1 MISPTHFK
9 EVPVSLFLA
18 TSLIVVFLLYTTTII
33 KSVPCNKDLVS
44 VFYGNFVHIDIYH
57 LVGNIFALYAL
68 ARVEIA
74 LGAINFFGL
83 IIFLIIFNSLVEI
96 LIYKLIPGIK
106 CGVGFSGVLFGIMTW
121 ELVTNR
127 KLDYIL
133 VVSIIFMVILPSF
146 QNKNAS
152 LLGHSVGAFTGIIG
166 GLIWVKTNEFLKNR
180 KKNISVTKI
189 KY

>member
-1 MISPTHFK
+1 MISPTQFK

-74 LGAINFFGL
+74 LGAKTFFGL
-83 IIFLIIFNSLVEI
+83 IIFFCTRSKSFNILLVI
-96 LIYKLIPGIK
+96 VFKF
-106 CGVGFSGVLFGIMTW
+106 CSNFST
-121 ELVTNR
+121 
-127 KLDYIL
+127 
-133 VVSIIFMVILPSF
+133 
-146 QNKNAS
+146 
-152 LLGHSVGAFTGIIG
+152 
-166 GLIWVKTNEFLKNR
+166 
-180 KKNISVTKI
+180 
-189 KY
+189 